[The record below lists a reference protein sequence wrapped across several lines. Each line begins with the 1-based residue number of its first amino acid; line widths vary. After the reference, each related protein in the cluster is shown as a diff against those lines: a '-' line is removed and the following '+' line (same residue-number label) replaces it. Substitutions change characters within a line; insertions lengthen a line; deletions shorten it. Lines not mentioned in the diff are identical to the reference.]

1 MIERGQIVKDWG
13 PEHIGRLYQTKYN
26 MGPVSYDM
34 ERLQT
39 MLLGHKEPFLK
50 RLMFFAV
57 GRLP

>member
-13 PEHIGRLYQTKYN
+13 PEYIGRLYQPTYN
-26 MGPVSYDM
+26 LGPVPYDM